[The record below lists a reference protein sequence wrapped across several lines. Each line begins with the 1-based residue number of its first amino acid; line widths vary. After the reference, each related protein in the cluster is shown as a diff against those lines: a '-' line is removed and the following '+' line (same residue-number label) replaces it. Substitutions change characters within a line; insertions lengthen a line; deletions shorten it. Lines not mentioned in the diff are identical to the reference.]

1 MTTIFATGRR
11 RRLIALVLVGL
22 LIAGCTPRQD
32 RSKEAT
38 QLAEQYLA
46 AVAGGAD
53 DRGWSLL
60 HPDARRDMFGDS
72 VDRYLNAVA
81 ASDWTN
87 FRFTIE
93 SVVADDPSLYLI
105 QVRTDPPRFL
115 VQPWGR
121 NLWILGSELDGVA
134 TMAVRFEP
142 LASGVW
148 PGGG

>member
-1 MTTIFATGRR
+1 MTTILATRRR
-11 RRLIALVLVGL
+11 RRLIVLVLVGL
-22 LIAGCTPRQD
+22 LIAGCTPRRD
-32 RSKEAT
+32 RSEEAR

-46 AVAGGAD
+46 AAAGGAD

-60 HPDARRDMFGDS
+60 HPDARRDMFGNGA
-72 VDRYLNAVA
+72 DRYLNAVA
-81 ASDWTN
+81 ASDWTD

-121 NLWILGSELDGVA
+121 NLWILGSGPDGIA
-134 TMAVRFEP
+134 TMAIRLEP
-142 LASGVW
+142 FATGVW